1 LSNYALILILL
12 SGIFSS
18 CSSGVKQKA
27 EADYAENVRDFL
39 QTLAFENMDE
49 CYPDKQSWTQAALLK
64 KSIDIE
70 YKYTDDC
77 KLKGKFTASY
87 LDEIP
92 MRFQLKEFDGFGQ
105 ANALV
110 KLHINQHRNG
120 VFYGFEVKEGS
131 LVSLRK
137 TIHFTARYKVDTD
150 PLTNELKEGTEKGE
164 INIINPGT
172 KQIKQTVP
180 FSFH

>member
-1 LSNYALILILL
+1 MTNYALILILL
-12 SGIFSS
+12 SGFFLS

-39 QTLAFENMDE
+39 QTLAFENLDE

-70 YKYTDDC
+70 YKFTDDC
-77 KLKGKFTASY
+77 KLQGKFVASY

-92 MRFQLKEFDGFGQ
+92 MRFQLKDFDGFGQ
-105 ANALV
+105 ANAQV
-110 KLHINQHRNG
+110 KLHINQHRSG
-120 VFYGFEVKEGS
+120 VFYGFEVKQGT
-131 LVSLRK
+131 LVSIK
-137 TIHFTARYKVDTD
+137 NTIHFTARYKVDTD
-150 PLTNELKEGTEKGE
+150 PLTNELKPGTEKGE
-164 INIINPGT
+164 INIIDPAT
-172 KQIKQTVP
+172 KKIKQTVP